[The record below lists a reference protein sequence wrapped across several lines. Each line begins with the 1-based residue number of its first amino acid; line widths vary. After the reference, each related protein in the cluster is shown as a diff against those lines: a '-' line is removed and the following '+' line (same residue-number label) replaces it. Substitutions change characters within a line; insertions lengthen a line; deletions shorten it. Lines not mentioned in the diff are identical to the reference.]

1 MYRFTC
7 VPGNSNRSVGW
18 VEYADVL
25 WESFGTD
32 VAPEKGDLI
41 KSVSYKDGYIVFQTA
56 DTFRE
61 GNAVIAARDI
71 YGNILWSWHIWFT
84 DQLSVQVYYSN
95 HNDMGFIRES
105 ALMMDRNLGAISATP
120 GDAGALG
127 LLYQWGRK
135 DPFLGSSSISSS
147 TEAKST
153 ITWPSAVMSDSNT
166 GTPYYAISH
175 PTTFITS
182 EDSRYWLYRATGWRF
197 LATLWTDSRN
207 AKSIYDPC
215 PPGWRVP
222 DGGENGVWKKAGFG
236 DTTYDTTNKGISF
249 SIESPSSTWYPACG
263 FRDPENGSLKGVGEE
278 GACWAAAGQGPQCFD
293 SNGKVYIDS
302 DNTYACGLSVRCV
315 LDYDRSTETIRY

>member
-1 MYRFTC
+1 M
-7 VPGNSNRSVGW
+7 
-18 VEYADVL
+18 L

-84 DQLSVQVYYSN
+84 DYPHMHSYSYI
-95 HNDMGFIRES
+95 HTIENDINIAYSDG
-105 ALMMDRNLGAISATP
+105 LMMDRNLGATSAAP
-120 GDAGALG
+120 GDVGALG

-166 GTPYYAISH
+166 GTPYYATSH

-182 EDSRYWLYRATGWRF
+182 EDSRYWLYRDMFGWRF
-197 LATLWTDSRN
+197 LATLWTDSRS

-278 GACWAAAGQGPQCFD
+278 GACWTVAGEDSQGFD
-293 SNGKVYIDS
+293 RNGKVYIDS
-302 DNTYACGLSVRCV
+302 TPFALGQSVRCV